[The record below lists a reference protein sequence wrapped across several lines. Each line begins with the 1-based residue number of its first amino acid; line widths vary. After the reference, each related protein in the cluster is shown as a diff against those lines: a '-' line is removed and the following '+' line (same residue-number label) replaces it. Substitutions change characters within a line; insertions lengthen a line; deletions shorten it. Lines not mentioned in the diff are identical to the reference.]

1 MVGRSRLRNYLQG
14 MEGRKEE
21 TPPARDRNAGRPA
34 RKGHPQSGPTL
45 ALAYGMGKKG
55 RPAVGTKSAS
65 RQYWKRYRELFP
77 KYFWEEDTRLG
88 DFVVASA
95 RGSMLYDADGKEY
108 IDLTSQWSTNNLGN
122 VNPEV
127 LEATVDA
134 LERYGFLIYFM
145 QPHIPM
151 IELAEKLIE
160 IRPSSNLTR
169 AFLELSGTGAAE
181 AAIKHAIQSSGR
193 PLILGF
199 TGQYH
204 GLSLGALAVG
214 SLGARWKRYLESFS
228 GGAVHAPYP
237 YVYRRPRGMTEEE
250 FGDWCLEYI
259 EDRILRHLVHPD
271 RIAGAILEPVAL
283 EAGVWI
289 PPTNFVRGLRKLASE
304 HGWFFIADEVEA
316 GLGRC
321 GKMWSIEHFGVAP
334 DMMSIGK
341 ALGGG
346 LMPVSAV
353 LGDERAM
360 GEREVVAGTTF
371 GGHPAACVAAT
382 VAIDIMVRDR
392 IPERSARLGARALKR
407 VKEWEDLRI
416 VGDTRGLGLA
426 IGVEIVKQDARRTR
440 DVETAR
446 KVFLDCMNHGVVPLY
461 DTDENVLRIQP
472 PLTIEERVLDK
483 ALDTMESS
491 LRKHSRGGS

>member
-1 MVGRSRLRNYLQG
+1 
-14 MEGRKEE
+14 
-21 TPPARDRNAGRPA
+21 
-34 RKGHPQSGPTL
+34 
-45 ALAYGMGKKG
+45 MGKKG
-55 RPAVGTKSAS
+55 KPAVGTSGAS
-65 RQYWKRYRELFP
+65 EHYWRRYRELFP
-77 KYFWEEDTRLG
+77 KYFWSDDTRLAKI
-88 DFVVASA
+88 VLASA
-95 RGSMLYDADGKEY
+95 KGSMLKDVDGREY

-122 VNPEV
+122 VHPEV
-127 LEATVDA
+127 LKATVDA
-134 LERYGFLIYFM
+134 LEQYGFLIYFM
-145 QPHIPM
+145 NPHVPM
-151 IELAEKLIE
+151 IELAEKLLE
-160 IRPSSNLTR
+160 IRPSPNLTR

-204 GLSLGALAVG
+204 GLSIGTLAVG
-214 SLGARWKRYLESFS
+214 SLGARWRRYLEAFS

-237 YVYRRPRGMTEEE
+237 YLYRRPRRMTEEE

-259 EDRILRHLVHPD
+259 EDRILRHVAHPE
-271 RIAGAILEPVAL
+271 RIAGVILEPVAL

-289 PPTNFVRGLRKLASE
+289 PPANFVRGLRKLSKE
-304 HGWFFIADEVEA
+304 HDWFFIADEVEA

-334 DMMSIGK
+334 DLMSIGK

-346 LMPVSAV
+346 LMPISAV

-382 VAIDIMVRDR
+382 VAIDIMIRDR
-392 IPERSARLGARALKR
+392 IPERSARLGAKALKR
-407 VKEWEDLRI
+407 VKEWEDLPI

-426 IGVEIVKQDARRTR
+426 IGVEIVKDDAHKTR

-446 KVFLDCMNHGVVPLY
+446 KVFFDCVEHGVVLLY

-472 PLTIEERVLDK
+472 PLTIEENLLEK
-483 ALDTMESS
+483 ALDTIETS
-491 LRKHSRGGS
+491 LRGQARRAGA